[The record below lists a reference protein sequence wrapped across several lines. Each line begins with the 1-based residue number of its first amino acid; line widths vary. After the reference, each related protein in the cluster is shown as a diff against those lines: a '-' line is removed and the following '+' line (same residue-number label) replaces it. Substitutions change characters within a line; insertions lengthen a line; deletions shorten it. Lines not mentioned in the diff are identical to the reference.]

1 MSKPPIDLDLPPG
14 FGRLKGLDDLSGLP
28 GMPGA
33 GSGKPDLAESIARKL
48 ATKNVPP
55 PPAAASADQDRSW
68 VVQKQFIALYD
79 KLGKPFAR
87 FIGDLLDIL
96 MNGPLQDKLVSELI
110 EEKLAQQ
117 RRSSSDTPFS
127 GQDEDAGE
135 ERKGGR
141 KVPPPRP
148 TDNEVKIGGELRVR
162 PRHFLKRKRLFSSL
176 FLDAKEISGCRKV
189 MKCLAQICE
198 EEKPPFSG
206 QQLDRDG
213 RRSALREVMSRL
225 RLEITRPDLLAA
237 WTLLDAD
244 DFTEMEWV
252 FTETRDLGLVRPTYY
267 DDLDKAYRDAKKLL
281 KLLVDEFT
289 DQYPPGPEK
298 QRPIIDYLND
308 ILEVYTHHHFVVK
321 SFNRTRPTSSKQEIE
336 ERERELQQR
345 LDELRA
351 ENDRLREEKR
361 RLTLDREGAMGEA
374 ATLRREAE
382 ELRVQFQ
389 KLNPD
394 EVARQLKSM
403 DVRINQL
410 LKEKEAMIEE
420 DTELRTAMRQL
431 DAESQKMLQQLRD
444 LNAIPDESDKAV
456 NDLLIGKRVVIFGGV
471 GRDHYLPLLK
481 EAGVKDPDYEWYE
494 GYKTISQNRTA
505 EIVRRCDLVVVITAY
520 AGHLHT
526 WQTRATCTDQQ
537 TLVYIHN
544 SGTGT
549 LRQQII
555 EKFRKREGTS

>member
-14 FGRLKGLDDLSGLP
+14 FGRIKGLDDLAGLS
-28 GMPGA
+28 GMPGK
-33 GSGKPDLAESIARKL
+33 GSEKPNLTESIARKL
-48 ATKNVPP
+48 ATKNAPP
-55 PPAAASADQDRSW
+55 PPPAASADQDRSW
-68 VVQKQFIALYD
+68 TVQKQFIALFD

-96 MNGPLQDKLVSELI
+96 MSGPLQDKLVNELI

-117 RRSSSDTPFS
+117 RRTSSDTGFS
-127 GQDEDAGE
+127 APADEPAED
-135 ERKGGR
+135 RKGGR

-189 MKCLAQICE
+189 MKSLAQICE

-206 QQLDRDG
+206 EKLDRDG
-213 RRSALREVMSRL
+213 RRNALREVMGRL

-237 WTLLDAD
+237 WMLLEAD
-244 DFTEMEWV
+244 DFAEMEWV
-252 FTETRDLGLVRPTYY
+252 FTETRELGLVRPTYY

-281 KLLVDEFT
+281 KLLIDEFSE
-289 DQYPPGPEK
+289 QFPPGPEK
-298 QRPIIDYLND
+298 QRPVLDYLHD

-336 ERERELQQR
+336 ARERELHQR
-345 LDELRA
+345 LEELRS

-361 RLTLDREGAMGEA
+361 RLVLDREGAMGEA
-374 ATLRREAE
+374 ASLRRETE
-382 ELRVQFQ
+382 EIRGQFQ

-394 EVARQLKSM
+394 EVARQLKSL

-410 LKEKEAMIEE
+410 LKEKEAMVEE

-431 DAESQKMLQQLRD
+431 DAENQKMLQQLRD
-444 LNAIPDESDKAV
+444 LNAIPDESDKSVA
-456 NDLLIGKRVVIFGGV
+456 DLLVGKRVVIFGGV
-471 GRDHYLPLLK
+471 GRDHYMALLK
-481 EAGVKDPDYEWYE
+481 EAGVKDADYEWYE

-555 EKFRKREGTS
+555 EKFRKREGN